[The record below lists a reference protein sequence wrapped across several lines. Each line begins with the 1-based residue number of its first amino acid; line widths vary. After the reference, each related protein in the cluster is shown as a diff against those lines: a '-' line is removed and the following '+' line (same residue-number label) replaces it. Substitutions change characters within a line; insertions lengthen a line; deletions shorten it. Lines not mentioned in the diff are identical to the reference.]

1 METNLIKEVV
11 VILALAVFV
20 VLVFRRFKL
29 PVILGFLLTGLIAG
43 PTALNLASDMEGI
56 HFLSET
62 GVILLLFVIG
72 LEFSPRELLA
82 IKTTVLL
89 GGSLQVGLSI
99 LLSLLASL
107 AFGLSISQGVFLGF
121 CISLSSTAI
130 VLRVLQDQNNI
141 TSPHGR
147 NALGILIFQD
157 IVVVPMMLLTPLLAG
172 VGGNI
177 EEELLWLAGKMALV
191 GIILFLLSKFFLP
204 SLLDQVAKSK
214 SRELFV
220 LTTVLICFSIAGL
233 TYTLGLSL
241 ALGAFLAGLLLSDSE
256 YSHQATGDILPFR
269 EVFTSFFFVS
279 IGMLLDLN
287 FLFQHWYLVLPLAI
301 AVSLLKWLAASLAA
315 AALKYPLRTAMLTGF
330 ALFQVGEFAFVLAG
344 IGQLH
349 GLMDETLS
357 QYFLSISILSMAATS
372 FVMNYSSSWVDGILD
387 RYIPKS
393 FQDTVG
399 KEGIEPSIKAS
410 LQDHIIIIG
419 YGLNGTNLALAAKT
433 SGIPYV
439 IVDTNAE
446 SVKKNKALGE
456 PIVYGDATD
465 AHILEH
471 LKVYQARVAVVAI
484 SDSQATR
491 RIVASIRSICKTVFV
506 VVRTRWVR
514 DIDELL
520 KLGADEVIP
529 EEFETSIE
537 IFTRVLNR
545 YLVPED
551 EIESFTDSFRAQN
564 YEMLRPMT
572 SRKAQL
578 NTTLNV
584 PELRISCLRVTKDVP
599 ELTGKTLLESKVRQL
614 FDINI
619 MAIQRNHELISHMT
633 ADTLIERDDL
643 LYLIGKPTSIS
654 RFDKHLKATH

>member
-1 METNLIKEVV
+1 MEMNLMKEVII
-11 VILALAVFV
+11 ILALAVFV

-43 PTALNLASDMEGI
+43 PTALHLATDMEGI
-56 HFLSET
+56 HVLSET

-72 LEFSPRELLA
+72 LEFSPRELFA
-82 IKTTVLL
+82 IKTTVLV

-99 LLSLLASL
+99 LFTVLASMAFDLSLA
-107 AFGLSISQGVFLGF
+107 QGVFLGF

-172 VGGNI
+172 VGGSI
-177 EEELLWLAGKMALV
+177 GGELLWLAGKMLLV
-191 GIILFLLSKFFLP
+191 GLILFLVSKYFLP
-204 SLLDQVAKSK
+204 NLLDQVAKSK

-220 LTTVLICFSIAGL
+220 LTTVLLCFSISGL
-233 TYTLGLSL
+233 TYSLGLSL
-241 ALGAFLAGLLLSDSE
+241 ALGAFLAGLLLSDSD

-287 FLFQHWYLVLPLAI
+287 FLFHHWYLVLPFALG
-301 AVSLLKWLAASLAA
+301 VSVLKWIAATIAA
-315 AALKYPLRTAMLTGF
+315 AALKYPIRTAMLTGF

-349 GLMDETLS
+349 GLMDENLS

-372 FVMNYSSSWVDGILD
+372 FVMNYSNSWVERILT
-387 RYIPKS
+387 RYVPHS
-393 FQDTVG
+393 FKDTVG
-399 KEGIEPSIKAS
+399 KEGIEGFIKVN

-433 SGIPYV
+433 SQIPYV
-439 IVDTNAE
+439 IVDTNAV
-446 SVKKNKALGE
+446 SVKRNKALGE

-551 EIESFTDSFRAQN
+551 EIELFTDSFRAQN
-564 YEMLRPMT
+564 YQMLRPMT

-578 NTTLNV
+578 STTLNV
-584 PELRISCLRVTKDVP
+584 PELRISCLRIMQDVP
-599 ELTGKTLLESKVRQL
+599 ELTGKTLFESKVRQQ
-614 FDINI
+614 FDINV
-619 MAIQRNHELISHMT
+619 MAIQRDRKLISHMT
-633 ADTLIERDDL
+633 AETLIERNDL
-643 LYLIGKPTSIS
+643 LYLIGKPESIS
-654 RFDKHLKATH
+654 RFDRHLKKVR